1 MIDYIFRIESDLEM
15 KFSVDTDRTTGK
27 DDPGKLS
34 PWTELGYYQCECCTL
49 SPDENRHCPAAA
61 DLHHIIADFSPMA
74 SYETAEVSVVTEERE
89 YRKTCDIQTGLQS
102 LLGLIMAT
110 SACPVLSKLRLLAD
124 FHLPFSTSRE
134 TIFRIV
140 SAYLLNQYF
149 ILSEGGETDFELRH
163 VEQFCMN
170 LEELNR
176 SFSERIRVASESDAN
191 LCAMVQWG
199 SVSFM
204 MRASL
209 REQLEKFR
217 RLNRFDL

>member
-1 MIDYIFRIESDLEM
+1 MIDYIFRIEPDLEM
-15 KFSVDTDRTTGK
+15 KFSVDTDRVFENDGN
-27 DDPGKLS
+27 G
-34 PWTELGYYQCECCTL
+34 ELPSWAALDYCQCECCTL
-49 SPDENRHCPAAA
+49 SPDEYRHCPAAA
-61 DLHHIIADFSPMA
+61 DLHHIIADFSPMV
-74 SYETAEVSVVTEERE
+74 SHKTVEVSVMTEARE
-89 YRKTCDIQTGLQS
+89 YRRTCDVQTGLQS

-110 SACPVLSKLRLLAD
+110 SVCPVLSKLKLLAD
-124 FHLPFSTSRE
+124 FHLPFSPPRE

-149 ILSEGGETDFELRH
+149 ILSEGGRTDFELKH

-176 SFSERIRVASESDAN
+176 SFSERIRIASESDAN

-217 RLNRFDL
+217 QVNRFDL